1 MNKKGFTMVEIIVSV
16 SLVSIVLISLLS
28 TLIHLRDK
36 YSNVNDDSDV
46 RILGSSISRII
57 NNDIKD
63 NCGLTNITC
72 ESDVCTLTL
81 KNGKTRELSL
91 RETEETKTMDITLQS
106 EQDKDATAV
115 KITRRTTIEYKDK
128 DENEKLMTKT
138 LTSITDKITSS
149 SGTEQHTEYH
159 HITGFSVDSKSY
171 STRLGEQTMYTLTI
185 NISDK
190 TYDINIYGVN

>member
-91 RETEETKTMDITLQS
+91 RETEETKTMDIT
-106 EQDKDATAV
+106 
-115 KITRRTTIEYKDK
+115 
-128 DENEKLMTKT
+128 
-138 LTSITDKITSS
+138 
-149 SGTEQHTEYH
+149 QH
-159 HITGFSVDSKSY
+159 
-171 STRLGEQTMYTLTI
+171 MYQ
-185 NISDK
+185 
-190 TYDINIYGVN
+190 